1 MNGAP
6 DQAGNW
12 RVAQLPQW
20 NEGDEVSAE
29 DGGSALAVVSQSKQ
43 QAAAYKFVEYLTH
56 GDGAQTM
63 ADTGTFPSLKK
74 ILSSD
79 SFTDPNTEANKKVN
93 DYFGG
98 QNVNEILSEA
108 AQRKSPPSSTCRTT
122 RTRSPPSAIRSPRPT
137 ARTSLW
143 RKLSSTTAR
152 RSPITATSR
161 LHRHQQGLT
170 RPAAAVRHN
179 EKRDNAIRHTQRTIA
194 TMKIDGR
201 WESSDVTR
209 LPHFAKIILKTKSY
223 NRKRFQKNSNPVIQ
237 TIKDFA
243 D

>member
-108 AQRKSPPSSTCRTT
+108 AQRKVSAFQYLPYNPYAQSTF
-122 RTRSPPSAIRSPRPT
+122 AIRSPRPT

-143 RKLSSTTAR
+143 RKPSSTTAR

-161 LHRHQQGLT
+161 AT
-170 RPAAAVRHN
+170 PSPARTDGAQPLPCGTT
-179 EKRDNAIRHTQRTIA
+179 KNAIMR
-194 TMKIDGR
+194 
-201 WESSDVTR
+201 SDIR
-209 LPHFAKIILKTKSY
+209 NAPS
-223 NRKRFQKNSNPVIQ
+223 QP
-237 TIKDFA
+237 
-243 D
+243 

>member
-108 AQRKSPPSSTCRTT
+108 AQRKVSAFQYLPYNPYAQSTFGDQI
-122 RTRSPPSAIRSPRPT
+122 SKAYSED
-137 ARTSLW
+137 
-143 RKLSSTTAR
+143 
-152 RSPITATSR
+152 ITLEEAFVNYSKALTD
-161 LHRHQQGLT
+161 HGNQQGYT
-170 RPAAAVRHN
+170 
-179 EKRDNAIRHTQRTIA
+179 
-194 TMKIDGR
+194 
-201 WESSDVTR
+201 VT
-209 LPHFAKIILKTKSY
+209 S
-223 NRKRFQKNSNPVIQ
+223 
-237 TIKDFA
+237 KD
-243 D
+243 